1 MITLNLNFQPQIKN
15 PEAGMWLGATDF
27 DSLNFFNWEQS
38 KKKLRNGFRN
48 WDLMGLKYPRIPN
61 RRVLNCLM
69 MWKDSGMWT
78 NDYCNATTPEQV
90 TMCEIL
96 NVKPGSGTA
105 KTTAPPTTTPTRKPG
120 QTESMNYK
128 ETVRPT

>member
-1 MITLNLNFQPQIKN
+1 MQLKTGEKHLHSYQ
-15 PEAGMWLGATDF
+15 
-27 DSLNFFNWEQS
+27 QS